1 MEWLCQPIFY
11 VLFFGDIVLST
22 EQWCILHQRL
32 LSDSV
37 LAQHSYFWIVGCHR
51 PQPCRELPSLPTS
64 SDSIEREQSAEEDDS
79 MPWVLLLLLAALADG
94 LATTSNGRCHV
105 LPDGR
110 RLNIVK
116 DEAAVANFI
125 EERVYE
131 LAKAAIDSKGAFSLS
146 IGSGTTVTPLLELKD
161 RQLDFSKVHL
171 FFGNERTNEGDQ
183 AGKCMNAAADFISV
197 CGITNIYPVPKISAE
212 MAALQYSAMIR
223 DVSKDIVGVCPR
235 NGIPSYD
242 LVLLGSGAD
251 GHCAS
256 LYPDSPQVVCSPGSD
271 HFYLPAEGK
280 GGITLSL
287 DAIMSAR
294 HVLLS
299 AGKAS
304 QADMVRKCLGWSNAS
319 TNTKFPAGMIAAL
332 PGTTVEW
339 LVTEASAVEL
349 PAL

>member
-1 MEWLCQPIFY
+1 M
-11 VLFFGDIVLST
+11 
-22 EQWCILHQRL
+22 
-32 LSDSV
+32 
-37 LAQHSYFWIVGCHR
+37 
-51 PQPCRELPSLPTS
+51 
-64 SDSIEREQSAEEDDS
+64 
-79 MPWVLLLLLAALADG
+79 
-94 LATTSNGRCHV
+94 
-105 LPDGR
+105 
-110 RLNIVK
+110 K

-125 EERVYE
+125 EDRVYE

-223 DVSKDIVGVCPR
+223 DMSKDIVGVCPR

-319 TNTKFPAGMIAAL
+319 TNTKFPAG
-332 PGTTVEW
+332 
-339 LVTEASAVEL
+339 
-349 PAL
+349 